1 MNVSEAV
8 TARRAVKWYDSGHQ
22 MPEAA
27 FRKLMEHAILAPTAF
42 NIQNW
47 RFVRVTDPE
56 QRKAIRA
63 AAWDQAQVTDASEL
77 LVLCFDT
84 KSWCNEPARYWRKAP
99 QEVQDLLL
107 SALAPYYEGKPRVER
122 DEGMRSCGLVG
133 MTIMLM
139 AKELGYDTC
148 PMDGFDYEAVGKIVE
163 LPDDH
168 EIAFMIAIGKGTKA
182 PWPKPGQL
190 PLDDVLIENRF

>member
-1 MNVSEAV
+1 
-8 TARRAVKWYDSGHQ
+8 
-22 MPEAA
+22 
-27 FRKLMEHAILAPTAF
+27 
-42 NIQNW
+42 
-47 RFVRVTDPE
+47 
-56 QRKAIRA
+56 
-63 AAWDQAQVTDASEL
+63 
-77 LVLCFDT
+77 
-84 KSWCNEPARYWRKAP
+84 
-99 QEVQDLLL
+99 
-107 SALAPYYEGKPRVER
+107 
-122 DEGMRSCGLVG
+122 
-133 MTIMLM
+133 MLM